1 MFKAEM
7 TSRERV
13 LAAAHRQAPDRVP
26 RDIPL
31 EKFMVNRMVEY
42 YGTQDLL
49 TAMRS
54 DIAIV
59 NPGSTRLNQDYSG
72 YYSSP
77 GVTWDEWGRG
87 RIWDQ
92 NNQYAE
98 YLFPLEHAKT
108 MDEIINYPWPDLDAD
123 YRYAGMAEQINARHH
138 QGYAVSCILTET
150 IFETAWQLRGMTQ
163 LFEDIHQNEEIAEYL
178 LNRITTYRETAARA
192 FALAGADIIFLGDD
206 VAMQTGLMI
215 SPRMYRQ
222 WFKPYLTRVIQAA
235 KQANPDVLIQY
246 HSDGMINK
254 LVPDLLE
261 AGIDIL
267 NPVQPECV
275 DHGWIKHTYGDQLA
289 FCGGIGVQSVLPFGS
304 PEEVREH
311 VRGVI
316 QTLGADGGLIIAPS
330 HVIERDVS
338 IENIEAM
345 LSAIDEFG
353 RYD

>member
-1 MFKAEM
+1 MTKTEM

-13 LAAAHRQAPDRVP
+13 LTAGRRQTPDRVP

-31 EKFMVNRMVEY
+31 EKFMLNRMVEH

-49 TAMRS
+49 KAMRS
-54 DIAIV
+54 DIAV
-59 NPGSTRLNQDYSG
+59 VDLNPTRLNQDYSD
-72 YYSSP
+72 YFSRP

-98 YLFPLEHAKT
+98 YLFPLEHAVT
-108 MDEIINYPWPDLDAD
+108 IDEFIQYPWPDLDAD
-123 YRYAGMAEQINARHH
+123 YRYAGMATQIAIRHQ

-163 LFEDIHQNEEIAEYL
+163 LFEDFHQNDEKAEFL
-178 LNRITTYRETAARA
+178 LNRIATYREAAARA

-235 KQANPDVLIQY
+235 KQANPDVLIKY

-275 DHGWIKHTYGDQLA
+275 DHAWIKETYGDQLA

-311 VRGVI
+311 VHAVI

-338 IENIEAM
+338 LDNIEAM
-345 LSAIDEFG
+345 LNAIDEFG
-353 RYD
+353 NYD

>member
-1 MFKAEM
+1 MTKTEM

-13 LAAAHRQAPDRVP
+13 LTAASRKTPDRVP

-31 EKFMVNRMVEY
+31 EKYMINLMMTH

-54 DIAIV
+54 DVAIV
-59 NPGSTRLNQDYSG
+59 DAAPTRLNQDYSG
-72 YYSSP
+72 YYSRS

-92 NNQYAE
+92 NNQFAE
-98 YLFPLEHAKT
+98 YLFPLEHAT
-108 MDEIINYPWPDLDAD
+108 TFDEFVNYPWPDLDAD
-123 YRYAGMAEQINARHH
+123 YRFAGMADQIATRHH
-138 QGYAVSCILTET
+138 QGYAVACNLTET
-150 IFETAWQLRGMTQ
+150 IFELAWQLRGMTQ
-163 LFEDIHQNEEIAEYL
+163 LFEDIHQNDEKAEYL

-215 SPRMYRQ
+215 SPKMYRQ

-235 KQANPDVLIQY
+235 KQANPNVLIQY

-275 DHGWIKHTYGDQLA
+275 DHVWIKQTYGDQLV

-304 PEEVREH
+304 PEDVRQHVRE
-311 VRGVI
+311 VI
-316 QTLGADGGLIIAPS
+316 QTLGTDGGLIIAPS

-338 IENIEAM
+338 VENIEAM
-345 LSAIDEFG
+345 LNAIDEYG

>member
-1 MFKAEM
+1 MTKTDM

-13 LAAAHRQAPDRVP
+13 LTAARRETPDRVP

-31 EKFMVNRMVEY
+31 EKYVINRMVEH

-49 TAMRS
+49 KAMRS

-59 NPGSTRLNQDYSG
+59 DLNPSRLNQDYSA
-72 YYSSP
+72 YFSRP

-92 NNQYAE
+92 SDQYAE
-98 YLFPLEHAKT
+98 YLFPLEQAKT
-108 MDEIINYPWPDLDAD
+108 MDEIVNYPWPDLDAD
-123 YRYAGMAEQINARHH
+123 YRYAGVADQIAIRHQ

-178 LNRITTYRETAARA
+178 LNRITTYREASARA

-206 VAMQTGLMI
+206 IAMQTGLMI

-222 WFKPYLTRVIQAA
+222 WFKPHLTRVIQAA

-275 DHGWIKHTYGDQLA
+275 DHVWIKETYGDQLA

-304 PEEVREH
+304 PGEVREH

-316 QTLGADGGLIIAPS
+316 QTLGANGGLIIAPS

-338 IENIEAM
+338 LENIEAM
-345 LSAIDEFG
+345 LSAIDAFG
-353 RYD
+353 NYD

>member
-1 MFKAEM
+1 MTKSKM

-13 LAAAHRQAPDRVP
+13 RTAARRKTPDRVP

-31 EKFMVNRMVEY
+31 EKYMVKRLTEH
-42 YGTQDLL
+42 YGTSDLI

-59 NPGSTRLNQDYSG
+59 DYHPTRLKQDYSG
-72 YYSSP
+72 YFSNP
-77 GVTWDEWGRG
+77 DVTWDEWGRG

-92 NNQYAE
+92 DHQYAE
-98 YLFPLEHAKT
+98 YLFPLERAET
-108 MDEIINYPWPDLDAD
+108 MDDFIDYPWPDLDAD
-123 YRYAGMAEQINARHH
+123 YRYADMSEKIAARQK

-150 IFETAWQLRGMTQ
+150 IFEMAWQLRGMTQ
-163 LFEDIHQNEEIAEYL
+163 LFEDIHQNDEKAEYL
-178 LNRITTYRETAARA
+178 LNRITTFREASARA
-192 FALAGADIIFLGDD
+192 CALAGADIIFLGDD
-206 VAMQTGLMI
+206 IAMQTGLMI

-222 WFKPYLTRVIQAA
+222 WFKPDLVRVIQAA

-275 DHGWIKHTYGDQLA
+275 DHTWIKQTYGDQLA

-311 VRGVI
+311 VKDVI
-316 QTLGADGGLIIAPS
+316 QILGENGGLIVAPS
-330 HVIERDVS
+330 HLIERDVS
-338 IENIEAM
+338 LENIEAM

-353 RYD
+353 CYD

>member
-1 MFKAEM
+1 MSKTEM
-7 TSRERV
+7 TSCERV
-13 LAAAHRQAPDRVP
+13 LTAARRKTPDRVP

-31 EKFMVNRMVEY
+31 EKFMLNRLMEH

-54 DIAIV
+54 DIAIID
-59 NPGSTRLNQDYSG
+59 PKSTQLNHDYSS
-72 YYSSP
+72 YFSHP

-98 YLFPLEHAKT
+98 YLFPLENAT
-108 MDEIINYPWPDLDAD
+108 TIDEFVNYPWPDLDAA
-123 YRYAGMAEQINARHH
+123 YRYTGMEEQIAARHH

-150 IFETAWQLRGMTQ
+150 IFELAWQLRGMTQ
-163 LFEDIHQNEEIAEYL
+163 LFEDIHQNDEKAEFL
-178 LNRITTYRETAARA
+178 LDRITTYREASARA
-192 FALAGADIIFLGDD
+192 FVLAGADIIFLGDD

-222 WFKPYLTRVIQAA
+222 WFKPYLIRVIQAA

-275 DHGWIKHTYGDQLA
+275 DHVWIKETYGDQLA

-311 VRGVI
+311 VREVI
-316 QTLGADGGLIIAPS
+316 QTLGTDGGLIIAPS

-338 IENIEAM
+338 LENIEAM
-345 LSAIDEFG
+345 LTAIDEFG
-353 RYD
+353 CYN

>member
-1 MFKAEM
+1 MTKTEM

-13 LAAAHRQAPDRVP
+13 LTAARRQTPDRVP

-31 EKFMVNRMVEY
+31 EKFMVKLLMEY
-42 YGTQDLL
+42 YGSQDLL

-54 DIAIV
+54 DIAV
-59 NPGSTRLNQDYSG
+59 VDLNPTRLNQDCSAYFSR
-72 YYSSP
+72 P
-77 GVTWDEWGRG
+77 EVTWDEWGRG

-98 YLFPLEHAKT
+98 YLFPLEHAET
-108 MDEIINYPWPDLDAD
+108 IDEFIHYPWPDLDAD
-123 YRYAGMAEQINARHH
+123 YRYAGMAEQIAIRHT

-163 LFEDIHQNEEIAEYL
+163 LFEDIHQNDEKAEYL
-178 LNRITTYRETAARA
+178 LNRITTYREATARA

-275 DHGWIKHTYGDQLA
+275 DHVWIKETYGDQLA

-304 PEEVREH
+304 REEVREH
-311 VRGVI
+311 VHAVI
-316 QTLGADGGLIIAPS
+316 QTLGTDGGLIIAPS

-338 IENIEAM
+338 LDNIEAM
-345 LSAIDEFG
+345 LSAIEEFG
-353 RYD
+353 RYG

>member
-1 MFKAEM
+1 MTLTEM
-7 TSRERV
+7 SSRERV
-13 LAAAHRQAPDRVP
+13 LTTARRKTPDRVP

-31 EKFMVNRMVEY
+31 EKFMLNRMVAH

-59 NPGSTRLNQDYSG
+59 DLNSSRLKQDYSA
-72 YYSSP
+72 YFSRP

-92 NNQYAE
+92 NDQYAE
-98 YLFPLEHAKT
+98 YLFPLEHAES
-108 MDEIINYPWPDLDAD
+108 MDEFVNYPWPDLDAD
-123 YRYAGMAEQINARHH
+123 YRYAGIAERIAIRHQ

-163 LFEDIHQNEEIAEYL
+163 LFEDIHQNDEKAEYL

-206 VAMQTGLMI
+206 VAMQTGSMI

-235 KQANPDVLIQY
+235 KQANPNVLIQY

-275 DHGWIKHTYGDQLA
+275 DHVWIKETYGHQLA

-304 PEEVREH
+304 PQEVREH
-311 VRGVI
+311 VREVL
-316 QTLGADGGLIIAPS
+316 QTLGSNGGLIIAPS

-338 IENIEAM
+338 LENIEAM
-345 LSAIDEFG
+345 LIAIEAFG

>member
-1 MFKAEM
+1 MTLTEM

-13 LAAAHRQAPDRVP
+13 LTAARHQTPDRVP

-31 EKFMVNRMVEY
+31 EKYVINRMVEH

-49 TAMRS
+49 KAMRS
-54 DIAIV
+54 DIAV
-59 NPGSTRLNQDYSG
+59 VDLNPTRLNQDYSA
-72 YYSSP
+72 YFSRP

-92 NNQYAE
+92 NDQYAE
-98 YLFPLEHAKT
+98 YLFPLEHAET
-108 MDEIINYPWPDLDAD
+108 IDEFIQYPWPDLDAD
-123 YRYAGMAEQINARHH
+123 YRYAGMATQIAIRHQ

-163 LFEDIHQNEEIAEYL
+163 LFEDFHQNDEKAEFL
-178 LNRITTYRETAARA
+178 LNHIANYREAAARA

-222 WFKPYLTRVIQAA
+222 WFKPYLTRVIQTA

-267 NPVQPECV
+267 NPIQPECV
-275 DHGWIKHTYGDQLA
+275 DHVWIKETYRDQLA

-304 PEEVREH
+304 PKEVREH
-311 VRGVI
+311 VREVI

-330 HVIERDVS
+330 HVIERDVN

-345 LSAIDEFG
+345 LAAIDEFG
-353 RYD
+353 SYE